1 MKHSLFFL
9 FSLMAFGSQVQG
21 QTTDVV
27 RCDTIYNTYYTAIWK
42 ITTTDTFA
50 VATIAPVEISNVC
63 TNRSKKRSLDKLERK
78 VQKVYPYAKAAGDVM
93 RKYELLF
100 AQITDPKEQ
109 KKLLDKAE
117 DEIKKQ
123 FEKDIRSMT
132 MSEGVILVKLIDRE
146 TGNTSYKLL
155 QDFRGKMSAFMWQG
169 VARIFGQNLKDNYDP
184 MGEDV
189 MIENIVQRIEDGTI
203 PVALKNVPMSAMLG
217 K

>member
-1 MKHSLFFL
+1 MRYSVLCMIFL
-9 FSLMAFGSQVQG
+9 WAWGANAQAPLG
-21 QTTDVV
+21 DVV
-27 RCDTIYNTYYTAIWK
+27 RCDTIYSTYYTAIWK
-42 ITTTDTFA
+42 ITSTDTFA

-63 TNRSKKRSLDKLERK
+63 TNRAKKRSLDKLERK

-93 RKYELLF
+93 RKYEELF
-100 AQITDPKEQ
+100 AQVTDPKEQ

-217 K
+217 N